1 MAPCKK
7 LALCVWLMPAAL
19 RERSQPSQTNPQA
32 PDSVGDLS
40 QKEEMAQ
47 EVEALDA
54 EHCDLSWKER

>member
-1 MAPCKK
+1 
-7 LALCVWLMPAAL
+7 MPAAL